1 MYRWCLLFLTIP
13 LLAQQ
18 QIVPEE
24 LSPEQGKLFSEL
36 TQAVSAPCC
45 NNGIPVAFHM
55 SGMANQIRDEIKN
68 AILAGKTKSE
78 IFDQLAETK
87 YGQDGRS
94 IIFTIPERTP
104 IGYLAY
110 ILPAGFCLAGIIFVV
125 MYSKRRR
132 NRDSI
137 PDEELLTAYR
147 DAILNKMGQGS

>member
-1 MYRWCLLFLTIP
+1 MLRWCLLLFSVN

-18 QIVPEE
+18 QIIPKE

-55 SGMANQIRDEIKN
+55 SGLANQIRDEIKT

-78 IFDQLAETK
+78 IFDQLANTK
-87 YGQDGRS
+87 YGPDGRS

-110 ILPAGFCLAGIIFVV
+110 IVPAGICLMGIVFILV
-125 MYSKRRR
+125 YSKRRR
-132 NRDSI
+132 VQEPLS
-137 PDEELLTAYR
+137 DEELLATYR
-147 DAILNKMGQGS
+147 DAILKRIGQTP